1 MNDSSSECDLA
12 VAVTTRDNI
21 RTIEA
26 TVRSVLGLASHVLVV
41 DSGSTDG
48 TVEQCEQLG
57 AEVVHRAWEGHARQK
72 QFAIDQCRTRTWVLL
87 LDSDEALE
95 PELREA
101 IREAVTRNDP
111 AYDGWLL
118 NRKVWFLGR
127 WLNYT
132 YQPQWRLRLVRGGKG
147 RMAGVDDPDLAYPEN
162 LHERLEVP
170 GPVGRLVGVCRHDPW
185 ADIPD
190 MVRRQLR
197 YAEIAAASADR
208 GGSTA
213 NLIVNPLAALF
224 KQLVLKRG
232 FRDGP
237 RGFIVAGLEFNRAM
251 LKHALIAARRI
262 TGKDGPD

>member
-1 MNDSSSECDLA
+1 MNDTSAECDLA
-12 VAVTTRDNI
+12 VAVTTQDNS
-21 RTIEA
+21 RTIER
-26 TVRSVLGLASHVLVV
+26 TIRSVQGIAAQILVV

-48 TVEQCEQLG
+48 TVERCEALG
-57 AEVVHRAWEGHARQK
+57 AEVVHQPWQGYAKQK
-72 QFAIDQCRTRTWVLL
+72 QFAIDQCTSRAWVLL
-87 LDSDEALE
+87 LDSDESLE
-95 PELREA
+95 PELRES
-101 IREAVTRNDP
+101 IRETVVRNDP
-111 AYDGWLL
+111 AYDGWSL

-147 RMAGVDDPDLAYPEN
+147 RMAGPQGV
-162 LHERLEVP
+162 HERLEVP
-170 GPVGRLVGVCRHDPW
+170 GEVGRLTGVCRHDPW

-190 MVRRQLR
+190 LVRRQLR
-197 YAEIAAASADR
+197 YAQLAAASADR
-208 GGSTA
+208 GGSTW

-237 RGFIVAGLEFNRAM
+237 RGFIAAGLEFNRTM

-262 TGKDGPD
+262 TRTDSAD